1 MSQQIETHLI
11 DEFKAGIEHLSQQ
24 EMSRFRNAVR
34 VETVSAERAS
44 FDQLGL
50 TAMQPRIGRHGDTQY
65 SDTPHARRWVIPS
78 PYDVA
83 DLVDKA
89 DRIRV
94 LNDPTN
100 EYTRSFGMAAGRQID
115 DVIVAAA
122 DAAAVTGQNGAG
134 STAYETDNDIAA
146 GGAGMTMD
154 KILEAKE
161 KLDNN
166 EEDDMSRH
174 IAAGSR
180 QFRDMLGLVEI
191 SSADFNTV
199 KALASGRVDG
209 FCGFDF
215 IRSERLTTGGVGS
228 DPADRDCLYWQKSA
242 LLLGQAESGQATIDR
257 LPQKRN
263 SIQVLYQ
270 IDMGATRMRETGV
283 GRIECAES

>member
-1 MSQQIETHLI
+1 MSQQIEQHLI

-24 EMSRFRNAVR
+24 EMSRFRSAVR
-34 VETVSAERAS
+34 VESVSAERAS

-65 SDTPHARRWVIPS
+65 SDTPHVRRWVIPS

-89 DRIRV
+89 DKIRV

-122 DAAAVTGQNGAG
+122 DAVAVTGGNGG
-134 STAYETDNDIAA
+134 STENYDTGMDIAA

-166 EEDDMSRH
+166 EEDDMGRA

-199 KALASGRVDG
+199 KALASGKVDG

-215 IRSERLTTGGVGS
+215 IRSERLGTGGV
-228 DPADRDCLYWQKSA
+228 ADGRDCLYWQRTA

-270 IDMGATRMRETGV
+270 IDMGATRMRETGL
-283 GRIECAES
+283 GRIECTE